1 MYQLI
6 NLIYQILYMCL
17 IARVVLSW
25 IDHNPNNEI
34 IKWVYKISDLIIR
47 PIQRI
52 LPPMNIGIDISPI
65 IAIIILGF
73 IKVPFMLGIKL
84 IF

>member
-6 NLIYQILYMCL
+6 DLIFQILYMCL

-34 IKWVYKISDLIIR
+34 IQWVYKITDPIIR

-52 LPPMNIGIDISPI
+52 LPPMSIGIDISPI
-65 IAIIILGF
+65 IAIIALGF
-73 IKVPFMLGIKL
+73 VKRL
-84 IF
+84 IIGVMF

>member
-52 LPPMNIGIDISPI
+52 LPPMSIGIDFSPI

-73 IKVPFMLGIKL
+73 IKGL
-84 IF
+84 IL

>member
-65 IAIIILGF
+65 IAIIVLGF
-73 IKVPFMLGIKL
+73 IKGL
-84 IF
+84 ILNY

>member
-73 IKVPFMLGIKL
+73 IKGL
-84 IF
+84 IL

>member
-6 NLIYQILYMCL
+6 NLIFQILYMCL
-17 IARVVLSW
+17 IVRVVLSW

-34 IKWVYKISDLIIR
+34 ILWVYKITDPIIR

-52 LPPMNIGIDISPI
+52 MPPMSIGIDISPI
-65 IAIIILGF
+65 IAFIALGF
-73 IKVPFMLGIKL
+73 VKGL
-84 IF
+84 IIGVMF

>member
-6 NLIYQILYMCL
+6 NLIFQILYMCL

-25 IDHNPNNEI
+25 IDHNSNNEI
-34 IKWVYKISDLIIR
+34 IQWVYKITDPIIR

-52 LPPMNIGIDISPI
+52 MPPMSIGIDISPI
-65 IAIIILGF
+65 IAIIALGF
-73 IKVPFMLGIKL
+73 VKRL
-84 IF
+84 IIGVMF

>member
-17 IARVVLSW
+17 IARVALSW

-34 IKWVYKISDLIIR
+34 IQWVYKISDLMMR

-52 LPPMNIGIDISPI
+52 LPPMSIGIDISPI
-65 IAIIILGF
+65 IAIIVLGF
-73 IKVPFMLGIKL
+73 IKGLL
-84 IF
+84 L